1 MDERKRGVS
10 VNELQI
16 FNNEE
21 FGEIRTITKDNEP
34 MFCLMDI
41 CKALDMKNP
50 TMVASR
56 LEDDEVTK
64 FDLGSKRG
72 ETNFVTESGL
82 YAVILR
88 SDKPN
93 AKKFRKWVTGEVL
106 PSIRKNGGYI
116 ANQENLTPEQIV
128 ANALVVAQNII
139 TQKDKQIEEMTPKA
153 NYFDALVDKKLN
165 TNIRDTAKEL
175 GVGEKAFV
183 SFLIEKGYV
192 FRQGKHRKLRP
203 YAKYAESGNGLF
215 VLKDKHNEQNGWTGQ
230 QMYVTPKGKETFRL
244 LLEERE

>member
-1 MDERKRGVS
+1 MNNLR
-10 VNELQI
+10 I
-16 FNNEE
+16 FENSE

-93 AKKFRKWVTGEVL
+93 A
-106 PSIRKNGGYI
+106 
-116 ANQENLTPEQIV
+116 
-128 ANALVVAQNII
+128 
-139 TQKDKQIEEMTPKA
+139 
-153 NYFDALVDKKLN
+153 N
-165 TNIRDTAKEL
+165 TNSSLESAKHIKQKKKSKKKHKERK
-175 GVGEKAFV
+175 GVQ
-183 SFLIEKGYV
+183 FLITAYCPCYDCSEGYGKITSTGKIPKQGRTIAVDPKVIPYGTKVKIKGLGTLIAEDCGGAIKGNRIDIYFESHADTERFGVQRRTV
-192 FRQGKHRKLRP
+192 FILGKD
-203 YAKYAESGNGLF
+203 E
-215 VLKDKHNEQNGWTGQ
+215 
-230 QMYVTPKGKETFRL
+230 
-244 LLEERE
+244 

>member
-1 MDERKRGVS
+1 MNNLR
-10 VNELQI
+10 I
-16 FNNEE
+16 FENSE

-139 TQKDKQIEEMTPKA
+139 TQKDKQIEEMKPKA

-192 FRQGKHRKLRP
+192 FRQGKHKQLRP

-215 VLKDKHNEQNGWTGQ
+215 VLKDKHNEQNGWAGQ
-230 QMYVTPKGKETFRL
+230 QMYVTQKGKETFRL

>member
-175 GVGEKAFV
+175 GVREKAFV

-192 FRQGKHRKLRP
+192 FRQGKHKQLRP